1 MAGCAVCAQGGSNTT
16 LKRCTF
22 AHNEIGVQMSGVGT
36 NGRVTDCKFEQ
47 NFEVLQSPT
56 VCPRAPLRAR
66 MPVCP
71 RAPPCACVPKS
82 STVCLWLKYGM
93 VRAGQLED

>member
-1 MAGCAVCAQGGSNTT
+1 MVAECVLTDMAGCAVCVQGGSKTT

-47 NFEVLQSPT
+47 NFEVLRSPT
-56 VCPRAPLRAR
+56 VCPTTPLRAQETHCVPNNPTMCPYVR
-66 MPVCP
+66 MP
-71 RAPPCACVPKS
+71 
-82 STVCLWLKYGM
+82 
-93 VRAGQLED
+93 